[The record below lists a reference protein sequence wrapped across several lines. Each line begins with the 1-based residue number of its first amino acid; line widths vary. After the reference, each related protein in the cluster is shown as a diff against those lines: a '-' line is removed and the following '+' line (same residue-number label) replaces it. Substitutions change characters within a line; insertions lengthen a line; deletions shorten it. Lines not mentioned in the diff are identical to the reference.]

1 MPADQRPSPREYA
14 MILENI
20 EDAVIALDQQG
31 HINLFNPAAQDYIG
45 LSEKQCLG
53 LLFFERFRHQK
64 TLCKL
69 ARIALTQGR
78 SISDH
83 EAVILRMP
91 GTKPRPVSTTVSPVF
106 SSDGTQKGVVLI
118 LRDQTQIRSLE
129 ETVRRTDRLSMV
141 GTMAAGLA
149 HEIKN
154 PLGGIKGAA
163 QLLQMEL
170 DKNSE
175 LQEYTELMIRET
187 DRVNRIIEELLDL
200 SRPRK
205 PQAGKVNI
213 SQILDEI
220 VMLQKQAFTDRS
232 ISLKLQLDPSI
243 PDISGDRDLLV
254 RLFLNLIKNAGEA
267 SPDGEIIIIE
277 SRIDSEYQMSF
288 PGARPTPMVLITI
301 SDNGPGIPQQK
312 LDQIFTPFYTTKDS
326 GSGLGL
332 PICQKI
338 ITDHGGFM
346 QFESRAEGGISVKV
360 SLPLLSNRNET
371 SETTEGNTDVN

>member
-1 MPADQRPSPREYA
+1 MNSTSRPSPREYA

-31 HINLFNPAAQDYIG
+31 NITLYNPAAQNLTG
-45 LSEKQCLG
+45 VSERQCRG
-53 LLFFERFRHQK
+53 QLFFERFSHQII
-64 TLCKL
+64 LCQL
-69 ARIALTQGR
+69 VRTALNEGR

-83 EAVILRMP
+83 EAVVLRMP
-91 GTKPRPVSTTVSPVF
+91 GTKPRPVSTTVSPIF
-106 SSDGTQKGVVLI
+106 APDGTQKGVVLI
-118 LRDQTQIRSLE
+118 LRDLTQVRTLE
-129 ETVRRTDRLSMV
+129 ETVRRADRLSMV

-170 DKNSE
+170 GAGSD

-187 DRVNRIIEELLDL
+187 ERVNRIIEELLDL

-205 PQAGKVNI
+205 PQTDKVNI
-213 SQILDEI
+213 SQVLDEI
-220 VMLQKQAFTDRS
+220 VMLQRQALADRK
-232 ISLKLQLDPSI
+232 IAFKLRLDPSI
-243 PDISGDRDLLV
+243 PEISGDRDLLV

-267 SPDGEIIIIE
+267 SPEGEEVTIE
-277 SRIDSEYQMSF
+277 SRIDSEYHMSF
-288 PGARPTPMVLITI
+288 PGARPTQMVLII
-301 SDNGPGIPQQK
+301 INDNGPGIPQSK
-312 LDQIFTPFYTTKDS
+312 LDQIFTPFFTTKES

-338 ITDHGGFM
+338 IIDHGGFM
-346 QFESRAEGGISVKV
+346 QFVNRTDGGTSVKV
-360 SLPLLSNRNET
+360 SLPLLNNRDEKLQN
-371 SETTEGNTDVN
+371 S

>member
-1 MPADQRPSPREYA
+1 MTDKKNLLPQDYA

-31 HINLFNPAAQDYIG
+31 QISLFNPAAQTYTG

-53 LLFFERFRHQK
+53 RLFFDRFKHQP
-64 TLCKL
+64 TVCHLT
-69 ARIALTQGR
+69 RTALDEGR

-83 EAVILRMP
+83 EAVMLRLP
-91 GTKPRPVSTTVSPVF
+91 GTKPRPVSVTVSPIF
-106 SSDGTQKGVVLI
+106 TTSGEQRGVVLI
-118 LRDQTQIRSLE
+118 LRDLTQVRTLE
-129 ETVRRTDRLSMV
+129 DAVRRADRLSMV

-170 DKNSE
+170 TDSPE
-175 LQEYTELMIRET
+175 LKEYTELVVRESN
-187 DRVNRIIEELLDL
+187 RVNRIIEELLDL
-200 SRPRK
+200 SRPRNA
-205 PQAGKVNI
+205 QTNEVNI

-220 VMLQKQAFTDRS
+220 VMLQKQAVVERR
-232 ISLKLQLDPSI
+232 ISFKLQLDPSI
-243 PDISGDRDLLV
+243 PAIIGDRDLLV

-267 SPDGEIIIIE
+267 SPDNGEIIIE
-277 SRIDSEYQMSF
+277 SRIDSEYHMSF
-288 PGARPTPMVLITI
+288 PGARSTPMVLITI
-301 SDNGPGIPQQK
+301 NDDGPGIPQKQ
-312 LDQIFTPFYTTKDS
+312 QEQVFTPFYTTKIG

-338 ITDHGGFM
+338 VTDHGGLM
-346 QFESRAEGGISVKV
+346 HINNRPGGGASVKV
-360 SLPLLSNRNET
+360 SLPLRRGRN
-371 SETTEGNTDVN
+371 

>member
-1 MPADQRPSPREYA
+1 MNNKQPSSREYA

-31 HINLFNPAAQDYIG
+31 VITLFNPAAQNYIG

-53 LLFFERFRHQK
+53 KLFFERFAHQK
-64 TLCKL
+64 ILCRL
-69 ARIALTQGR
+69 ARTTLEGGR

-83 EAVILRMP
+83 EAVVLRMP
-91 GTKPRPVSTTVSPVF
+91 GAKPRPVSTTVSPIYA
-106 SSDGTQKGVVLI
+106 SDGVQQGAVMI
-118 LRDQTQIRSLE
+118 LRDQTQVRTLE
-129 ETVRRTDRLSMV
+129 ETLKRADRLSMV

-170 DKNSE
+170 DEDDE
-175 LQEYTELMIRET
+175 LQEYTELMIREVE
-187 DRVNRIIEELLDL
+187 RVNRIIEELLDL

-205 PQAGKVNI
+205 ATMGQVNI

-220 VMLQKQAFTDRS
+220 VMLQQQALAERQIDFK
-232 ISLKLQLDPSI
+232 LKLDPSI
-243 PDISGDRDLLV
+243 PAISGDRDLLV

-267 SPDGEIIIIE
+267 SPDGERITIE
-277 SRIDSEYQMSF
+277 SRIDSEYHMSF
-288 PGARPTPMVLITI
+288 PGAKPTPMVLITI
-301 SDNGPGIPQQK
+301 KDNGPGIPQPK
-312 LDQIFTPFYTTKDS
+312 LDQIFTPFYTTKEG

-346 QFESRAEGGISVKV
+346 QFINRPEGGTSVKV
-360 SLPLLSNRNET
+360 SLPLVNNRNHRPEQMK
-371 SETTEGNTDVN
+371 DK

>member
-1 MPADQRPSPREYA
+1 MTASKQPSPRDYA

-31 HINLFNPAAQDYIG
+31 HINLFNPAAQNYIG
-45 LSEKQCLG
+45 ISEKQCLG
-53 LLFFERFRHQK
+53 RLFFERFSHQK
-64 TLCKL
+64 ILCKL
-69 ARIALTQGR
+69 AQTALKEGR

-83 EAVILRMP
+83 EAVVLRMP
-91 GTKPRPVSTTVSPVF
+91 GIKPRPVSTTVSPIF
-106 SSDGTQKGVVLI
+106 SSDGGQKGVVMI
-118 LRDQTQIRSLE
+118 LRDQTQVRTLE
-129 ETVRRTDRLSMV
+129 ETVRRADRLSMV

-200 SRPRK
+200 SRPRTT
-205 PQAGKVNI
+205 QTGKVNI
-213 SQILDEI
+213 SQVLDEI
-220 VMLQKQAFTDRS
+220 VMLQEQAVADRF
-232 ISLKLQLDPSI
+232 IRFKLRLDPSI

-254 RLFLNLIKNAGEA
+254 RLLLNLIKNAGEA
-267 SPDGEIIIIE
+267 SPDGEQIIIE
-277 SRIDSEYQMSF
+277 SRIDSEYHMSV
-288 PGARPTPMVLITI
+288 PGAKPTQMVLITI
-301 SDNGPGIPQQK
+301 TDNGPGIPQQK
-312 LDQIFTPFYTTKDS
+312 LDQIFTPFYTTKDG

-346 QFESRAEGGISVKV
+346 QFVNRAEGGTSVKV
-360 SLPLLSNRNET
+360 SLPLLSNRGENTET
-371 SETTEGNTDVN
+371 IEGYKDVN

>member
-1 MPADQRPSPREYA
+1 MTADNELSPREYA

-31 HINLFNPAAQDYIG
+31 LINLFNPAAQNYIG

-53 LLFFERFRHQK
+53 RLFFERFGHQEI
-64 TLCKL
+64 LCKL
-69 ARIALTQGR
+69 AHTVLDEGR

-83 EAVILRMP
+83 EAVVLRMP

-106 SSDGTQKGVVLI
+106 ASDGAQKGAVMI
-118 LRDQTQIRSLE
+118 LRDQTQVRTLE
-129 ETVRRTDRLSMV
+129 ETVRRADRLSMV

-170 DKNSE
+170 DKDSE
-175 LQEYTELMIRET
+175 LQEYTQLMIRET
-187 DRVNRIIEELLDL
+187 ERVNRIIEELLDL

-205 PQAGKVNI
+205 AQPGKVNI
-213 SQILDEI
+213 SQVLDEI
-220 VMLQKQAFTDRS
+220 VMLQKQAVAERDINF
-232 ISLKLQLDPSI
+232 KLRLDPSI

-267 SPDGEIIIIE
+267 SPDGGKVTIE
-277 SRIDSEYQMSF
+277 SRIDSEYHMSF

-301 SDNGPGIPQQK
+301 NDNGPGIPQQK
-312 LDQIFTPFYTTKDS
+312 LDQIFTPFYTTKDG

-346 QFESRAEGGISVKV
+346 QFVNRAEGGTSVKV
-360 SLPLLSNRNET
+360 SLPLLSNRNENPEST
-371 SETTEGNTDVN
+371 

>member
-1 MPADQRPSPREYA
+1 MTVNNRPSPQEYA

-31 HINLFNPAAQDYIG
+31 TINLFNPAAQNYIG

-53 LLFFERFRHQK
+53 KPFFERFSHQK
-64 TLCKL
+64 ILCRL
-69 ARIALTQGR
+69 AKTALNEGR

-83 EAVILRMP
+83 EAVVLRMP
-91 GTKPRPVSTTVSPVF
+91 GTKPRPVSTTVSPIF
-106 SSDGTQKGVVLI
+106 SSDGVQKGAVMI
-118 LRDQTQIRSLE
+118 LRDMTQVHTLE

-141 GTMAAGLA
+141 GVMAAGLA

-170 DKNSE
+170 DENTE

-200 SRPRK
+200 SQPRK
-205 PQAGKVNI
+205 TQTGQVNI

-220 VMLQKQAFTDRS
+220 IMLQRQAVAERN
-232 ISLKLQLDPSI
+232 ISFKLQLDPSI
-243 PDISGDRDLLV
+243 PDICGDRDLLV

-267 SPDGEIIIIE
+267 SPDGELISIE
-277 SRIDSEYQMSF
+277 SRIDSECQMGL
-288 PGARPTPMVLITI
+288 PGVRATPMVLITI

-312 LDQIFTPFYTTKDS
+312 LDQIFTPFYTTKEG

-338 ITDHGGFM
+338 ITDHGGFI
-346 QFESRAEGGISVKV
+346 QFINRENRGTSVKV
-360 SLPLLSNRNET
+360 SLPLLSRLQNDSDNH
-371 SETTEGNTDVN
+371 

>member
-1 MPADQRPSPREYA
+1 MTGKSQPSPQEYA

-31 HINLFNPAAQDYIG
+31 TISLFNPAAQDYTGI
-45 LSEKQCLG
+45 SEKQSLG
-53 LLFFERFRHQK
+53 QFFFERFEHQNI
-64 TLCKL
+64 LCYL
-69 ARIALTQGR
+69 VRTALDEGR

-83 EAVILRMP
+83 EAIVLRMP
-91 GTKPRPVSTTVSPVF
+91 GTKPRPVSVTVSPIF
-106 SSDGTQKGVVLI
+106 TTDGTQQGAVLI
-118 LRDQTQIRSLE
+118 LRDLTQVRTLE
-129 ETVRRTDRLSMV
+129 ETVRRADRLSMV

-170 DKNSE
+170 GKDKE

-187 DRVNRIIEELLDL
+187 ERVNRIIEELLDL

-205 PQAGKVNI
+205 NRTGKVNI

-220 VMLQKQAFTDRS
+220 VMLQKQAVAERT
-232 ISLKLQLDPSI
+232 ISFRLYLDPSI

-267 SPDGEIIIIE
+267 SPDGGKITIE
-277 SRIDSEYQMSF
+277 SRIDSEYHMSL

-301 SDNGPGIPQQK
+301 SDNGPGIPQQQTE
-312 LDQIFTPFYTTKDS
+312 QIFTPFYTTKVG

-332 PICQKI
+332 SICQKI
-338 ITDHGGFM
+338 VLDHSGFM
-346 QFESRAEGGISVKV
+346 QISNQQEGGAVVKV
-360 SLPLLSNRNET
+360 SLPLLDNRDLEN
-371 SETTEGNTDVN
+371 

>member
-1 MPADQRPSPREYA
+1 

-20 EDAVIALDQQG
+20 EDAVIALNQEGD
-31 HINLFNPAAQDYIG
+31 ITLFNPAAQNYIG

-53 LLFFERFRHQK
+53 RLFFDRFGHQK
-64 TLCKL
+64 ILCQL
-69 ARIALTQGR
+69 ARTVLNEGR

-83 EAVILRMP
+83 EAVVLRMP
-91 GTKPRPVSTTVSPVF
+91 GAKPRPVSTTVSPIF
-106 SSDGTQKGVVLI
+106 SSNGSQQGAVII
-118 LRDQTQIRSLE
+118 LRDLTQVRTLE
-129 ETVRRTDRLSMV
+129 ETIKRADRLSMV

-170 DKNSE
+170 GKDND
-175 LQEYTELMIRET
+175 LQEYTDLMIRET
-187 DRVNRIIEELLDL
+187 ERVNRIIEELLDL

-205 PQAGKVNI
+205 AQAGKVNI
-213 SQILDEI
+213 SQVLDEI
-220 VMLQKQAFTDRS
+220 IMLQKQAVAERKITFR
-232 ISLKLQLDPSI
+232 LNLDPSI

-267 SPDGEIIIIE
+267 SPDGEKVTIE
-277 SRIDSEYQMSF
+277 SRIDSEYHMSI

-301 SDNGPGIPQQK
+301 NDNGPGIPQKK
-312 LDQIFTPFYTTKDS
+312 LDQIFTPFYTTKDG

-338 ITDHGGFM
+338 VTDHGGFM
-346 QFESRAEGGISVKV
+346 QFENRADGGTSVKV
-360 SLPLLSNRNET
+360 SLPLLSPRGEKPDT
-371 SETTEGNTDVN
+371 K

>member
-1 MPADQRPSPREYA
+1 MTAKNRPSPQEYA

-31 HINLFNPAAQDYIG
+31 TITLFNPAAQNYMS
-45 LSEKQCLG
+45 LSEKQCRG
-53 LLFFERFRHQK
+53 RLFFERFGHQNI
-64 TLCKL
+64 LCHL
-69 ARIALTQGR
+69 ARTALEEGR

-83 EAVILRMP
+83 ESVILRMP
-91 GTKPRPVSTTVSPVF
+91 GTKPRPVSTTVSPIF
-106 SSDGTQKGVVLI
+106 SSDGTQRGVVLI
-118 LRDQTQIRSLE
+118 LRDLTQVRTLE
-129 ETVRRTDRLSMV
+129 ETVRRADRLSMV

-170 DKNSE
+170 GKDEE
-175 LQEYTELMIRET
+175 LQEYTSLMIRET
-187 DRVNRIIEELLDL
+187 ERVNRIIEELLDL
-200 SRPRK
+200 SRTRK
-205 PQAGKVNI
+205 TEPGKVNI
-213 SQILDEI
+213 SQVLDEI
-220 VMLQKQAFTDRS
+220 VMLQKQAFANRQ
-232 ISLKLQLDPSI
+232 ISFKLRLDPSI

-254 RLFLNLIKNAGEA
+254 RLLLNLIKNAGEA
-267 SPDGEIIIIE
+267 SPDGEKITIE
-277 SRIDSEYQMSF
+277 SRIDSEYHMSL

-301 SDNGPGIPQQK
+301 SDNGPGIPKPK
-312 LDQIFTPFYTTKDS
+312 LDQIFTPFYTTKEG

-346 QFESRAEGGISVKV
+346 QFTNRAEGGTSVKV
-360 SLPLLSNRNET
+360 SLPLQDNREAGSNIDK
-371 SETTEGNTDVN
+371 GQ

>member
-1 MPADQRPSPREYA
+1 MINEQPPSPQEYA

-20 EDAVIALDQQG
+20 EDAVIALDQLG
-31 HINLFNPAAQDYIG
+31 AINLYNPAAQNFTGI
-45 LSEKQCLG
+45 SEKQCLG
-53 LLFFERFRHQK
+53 QLFFDRFKHQK
-64 TLCKL
+64 VLCYLVRTTLNE
-69 ARIALTQGR
+69 GR

-83 EAVILRMP
+83 EAVVLRMP
-91 GTKPRPVSTTVSPVF
+91 GTKPRPVSATASPIFTTA
-106 SSDGTQKGVVLI
+106 GTQHGAVLI
-118 LRDQTQIRSLE
+118 LRDLTQVRTLE
-129 ETVRRTDRLSMV
+129 ETVRRADRLSMV

-170 DKNSE
+170 GEDSE
-175 LQEYTELMIRET
+175 LQEYTQLMIREAE
-187 DRVNRIIEELLDL
+187 RVNRIIEELLDL
-200 SRPRK
+200 SRPR
-205 PQAGKVNI
+205 QARTGKVNI

-220 VMLQKQAFTDRS
+220 VMLQKQAFADRT
-232 ISLKLQLDPSI
+232 IRFKLRLDPSI

-267 SPDGEIIIIE
+267 SPDGEKITIE
-277 SRIDSEYQMSF
+277 SRIDSEYHMSF
-288 PGARPTPMVLITI
+288 PGARPTPMVQI
-301 SDNGPGIPQQK
+301 SINDRGEGIPQQQ
-312 LDQIFTPFYTTKDS
+312 LERVFTPFYTTKDG

-346 QFESRAEGGISVKV
+346 QIVNCPEGGTSVRV
-360 SLPLLSNRNET
+360 SLPLLS
-371 SETTEGNTDVN
+371 SQDTDAEIS